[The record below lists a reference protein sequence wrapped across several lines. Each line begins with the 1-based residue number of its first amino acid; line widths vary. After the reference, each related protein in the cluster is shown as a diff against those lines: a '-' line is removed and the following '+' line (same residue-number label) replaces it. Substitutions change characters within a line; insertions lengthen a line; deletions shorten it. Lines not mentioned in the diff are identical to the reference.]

1 MRSLN
6 WNTRTVAVAA
16 LVLAVASHLPHVALA
31 SGDPEVVDGVEPTH
45 EGSTAFIMGDV
56 ATLLDVK
63 DMQETDSAAPDELA
77 KGWED
82 ALEVSTQPRRF
93 DFVFT
98 SPRRAVETMFPMSW
112 DVPLTPS
119 TMITSVP
126 RRSLR
131 PCHHGGD
138 DMMRY
143 ADLFSLTRARDE
155 TDDAPWL
162 RPSMAFT
169 TTNTK
174 TLTTWVVCVDVIAL
188 LVTVVTLVIITVL
201 AMLLLDLCMC
211 CFGVRDGDDEDG
223 PETADA
229 STETLLP
236 LTDSR
241 TEKQKQFAE
250 DELLVTH
257 QC

>member
-1 MRSLN
+1 
-6 WNTRTVAVAA
+6 
-16 LVLAVASHLPHVALA
+16 
-31 SGDPEVVDGVEPTH
+31 
-45 EGSTAFIMGDV
+45 
-56 ATLLDVK
+56 
-63 DMQETDSAAPDELA
+63 
-77 KGWED
+77 
-82 ALEVSTQPRRF
+82 
-93 DFVFT
+93 
-98 SPRRAVETMFPMSW
+98 
-112 DVPLTPS
+112 
-119 TMITSVP
+119 
-126 RRSLR
+126 
-131 PCHHGGD
+131 
-138 DMMRY
+138 MMRY

-188 LVTVVTLVIITVL
+188 LVTVVALVIITVL

-250 DELLVTH
+250 DELLVTY